1 METVPQITIK
11 SLSRFALR
19 AMASRG
25 AFFVL
30 GVFFRLSL
38 EFGYWIFVNPIYSY
52 AGFPWELTIIKY
64 VESWFIFVFLVA
76 FAPSKLSK
84 PSDFFINV
92 LLFGLMIPLL
102 SFYGLADQ
110 SRQHLYIVI
119 LGYVL
124 VAVFRSG
131 RPLRFPVLR
140 EGRIIAFLFVGAG
153 VVGVSAWF
161 VASGGIS
168 FFNLDLTQV
177 YQYRRAAGAVISAG
191 PMGYVNTWAWKVF
204 GPVLLAIALWK
215 KKYWMAIFVIGIH
228 VFWFGVSAHKSV
240 LFYPLLVV
248 CIWFWFTRSN
258 ALGIVPLGSMMVIL
272 LTLLIF
278 YLFDYILPASLFV
291 RRVFYV
297 IANNTFDYYEFFSNN
312 PLVWWSNSSVSLGLL
327 DYPYDIGPAKLI
339 GRWRGTESHVNNT
352 FLSTGFMH
360 AGILGVVIYGILAGL
375 LFRLIDSFATKG
387 VPVWLVLA
395 VLIVPSR
402 SMLLSAD
409 LPTSLLT
416 HGIGVGIIILFLV
429 RRSAAKRPFHADAPV
444 R

>member
-1 METVPQITIK
+1 
-11 SLSRFALR
+11 
-19 AMASRG
+19 MASRG
-25 AFFVL
+25 TFFVL
-30 GVFFRLSL
+30 AVFFRLSL
-38 EFGYWIFVNPIYSY
+38 EFGYRVYVHPIHGYS
-52 AGFPWELTIIKY
+52 GFPWEPSIIKY
-64 VESWFIFVFLVA
+64 IESWLILGFLVA

-102 SFYGLADQ
+102 SFYNLADQ

-119 LGYVL
+119 LGYAL
-124 VAVFRSG
+124 VDVFRSG
-131 RPLRFPVLR
+131 RSFRFPVLR

-153 VVGVSAWF
+153 VVGVSTWF

-168 FFNLDLTQV
+168 FFNLDLTEV
-177 YQYRRAAGAVISAG
+177 YQYRRSASAVIHAG
-191 PMGYVNTWAWKVF
+191 PMGYINTWAWKVF
-204 GPVLLAIALWK
+204 GPALLAIALWK

-258 ALGIVPLGSMMVIL
+258 ALGIVPLGSMIVVL
-272 LTLLIF
+272 LSLLIF
-278 YLFDYILPASLFV
+278 YLADYNLPASLFV

-327 DYPYDIGPAKLI
+327 DYPYDIGAAELI
-339 GRWRGTESHVNNT
+339 GKWRGSGGHINNT
-352 FLSTGFMH
+352 FLSTGYMH
-360 AGILGVVIYGILAGL
+360 AGVLGIFMYGILAGL

-387 VPVWLVLA
+387 VPVWVVLA
-395 VLIVPSR
+395 VLVVPSR

-429 RRSAAKRPFHADAPV
+429 RKSAANRHLHADAPV